1 VGICS
6 ADAALDDSTD
16 ATSDANTNA
25 NIDAASD
32 ANVDAITIDVV
43 GISSYEVVTNVLGIC
58 SMANTVTSITRSGK
72 LSLI

>member
-6 ADAALDDSTD
+6 ADVALDDSTD
-16 ATSDANTNA
+16 ATLDANANA
-25 NIDAASD
+25 NIDVATD
-32 ANVDAITIDVV
+32 ANIDATTIDDV
-43 GISSYEVVTNVLGIC
+43 GISSYGVVTNVLGIC